1 MAKTSADKKYIRDSI
16 ENVQTNQITISEDK
30 LRNKLEK
37 QIKRIK
43 KGSGS
48 LSYFSLAVTSIGV
61 LVTAELKTIY
71 GITPDMWKTIFCII
85 ALYSFYC
92 FLSSI
97 FNAVFRSATVD
108 TIVKD
113 IKTPD
118 KEEYDISLWQT
129 LVSRLNNKNNLNN
142 NNNLEIEEEAE

>member
-1 MAKTSADKKYIRDSI
+1 MARTSADKKYIRDSI

-48 LSYFSLAVTSIGV
+48 LSYFSLAITSIGV

-85 ALYSFYC
+85 ALYSLYRF
-92 FLSSI
+92 FSSI
-97 FNAVFRSATVD
+97 LYAIFRSATVD

-118 KEEYDISLWQT
+118 KEEHDISLWQI
-129 LVSRLNNKNNLNN
+129 LISWLKNKNNTNINN
-142 NNNLEIEEEAE
+142 DLEVEEEAE